1 MSTRNAAV
9 KAAAKAPANDV
20 DEAILDA
27 AAELILA
34 LGVGRVQV
42 AEVARR
48 AGVSRPTVYRRWPD
62 VHAIIAALLTR
73 EVRAIQQSVQ
83 PYGTDRTAVVDAVV
97 QIAVRVRDH
106 ELLGLLLRTDPNV
119 YREYFLERL
128 GTSQRGLLQEL
139 QQRIVAAQR
148 GGSVRK
154 SDPARLSAMVLLIA
168 ETTVQSYRTVAD
180 VLPDDVWRRELTRAL
195 NGYLAPW
202 PT

>member
-9 KAAAKAPANDV
+9 NPAGRVAGDV
-20 DEAILDA
+20 DDAILDA

-106 ELLGLLLRTDPNV
+106 KLLGLLLRTDPNV

-128 GTSQRGLLQEL
+128 GTSQLGLLQEL

-154 SDPARLSAMVLLIA
+154 GDPVPMSAMVLLIA

-195 NGYLAPW
+195 NGYLAP
-202 PT
+202 